1 MTTSDKLSIAA
12 ITVSVLT
19 FFFSWFSFYKTDKLS
34 KTTFNKNYRPY
45 ITASNFAY
53 IDQKDGLMH
62 PNMNVLLIKVL
73 NAPGLI
79 TSKKLSFYIR
89 ENNTD
94 QLLFEHPEYKDVLL
108 YPLDNSQYSIN
119 TDTNT
124 ISHSLAQKTYPK
136 QLIRKVRIEY
146 QWISDS
152 TLNYFFE
159 GTWKYNLEKHDWD
172 IISQSAN

>member
-1 MTTSDKLSIAA
+1 MTTSDKLSIGA
-12 ITVSVLT
+12 IIISVLT
-19 FFFSWFSFYKTDKLS
+19 FFFSWYSFYKTDKLS
-34 KTTFNKNYRPY
+34 KTTFNNNYRPY

-53 IDQKDGLMH
+53 IKDGVMY
-62 PNMNVLLIKVL
+62 PNMNVLLIRIL
-73 NAPGLI
+73 NAPALV
-79 TSKKLSFYIR
+79 TSKKLSFFIR

-94 QLLFEHPEYKDVLL
+94 QLLFEHPEYKDELM
-108 YPLDNSQYSIN
+108 YPLDNSQNTIN

-124 ISHSLAQKTYPK
+124 ISQSLAEKIYPK

-152 TLNYFFE
+152 TLKYFFQSDFV
-159 GTWKYNLEKHDWD
+159 YNIQKHDWD